1 MAILLIMIISIIG
14 LIIAEN
20 ILIIGVDNMIDS
32 MIQSNVARNIIKI
45 ALCLILFHTMGWV
58 SLLAFVGCGVAH
70 YETAR
75 TAIKNS
81 AHNLITLYHSLTHP
95 FIY

>member
-1 MAILLIMIISIIG
+1 MSTLLIMIISIIG
-14 LIIAEN
+14 LIVVDNVFVVIA
-20 ILIIGVDNMIDS
+20 DNMIDS
-32 MIQSNVARNIIKI
+32 MIQSNVARNIVKI

-58 SLLAFVGCGVAH
+58 SLLAFVGFGVAH

-81 AHNLITLYHSLTHP
+81 VHNLITLYHSLTHP

>member
-32 MIQSNVARNIIKI
+32 MIQSNVARNIVKA
-45 ALCLILFHTMGWV
+45 ALGLMLFHTMGWV
-58 SLLAFVGCGVAH
+58 SLLVFIGCGVAH

-75 TAIKNS
+75 IAINNIKNIVHS
-81 AHNLITLYHSLTHP
+81 MITR
-95 FIY
+95 